1 MKDIILTV
9 KDLKVY
15 FKVREGYVHAV
26 DGVSFD
32 IYGGETFCL
41 VGESGCGKST
51 LARSIVKLLPENAE
65 IKGGEVLFNGRD
77 LISLDEKTLQKI
89 RGKEITFIFQNPH
102 TYFNPVYNI
111 EEQMVEAIIPHIE
124 DLSSKSFFKRRKE
137 KREKA
142 RSIALELLRTV
153 GIPDP
158 EKVLK
163 MYPHELSGG
172 MKQRVMIATAVATNP
187 TLLIADEPTTA
198 LDVTIQAQILDLL
211 NNIKEKFGLSVLFIT
226 HDLGIVAEVADRV
239 GVMYAGNIVE
249 IAEVRELFVNPMH
262 PYTTG
267 LLGAVPKPTE
277 KVEKLEYIPGVVP
290 DLIEPPEGCLFYDRC
305 PIAEEVCRR
314 EKPKLVEVR
323 SNHFVA
329 CHLRGVGNG

>member
-1 MKDIILTV
+1 MKEKDIVLSV
-9 KDLKVY
+9 KNLKVY

-26 DGVSFD
+26 DGVSFN
-32 IYGGETFCL
+32 IYRGETFCL

-65 IKGGEVLFNGRD
+65 IKGGEVLFNGKD
-77 LISLDEKTLQKI
+77 LISLDEKALQEI
-89 RGKEITFIFQNPH
+89 RGKEISFIFQNPH

-111 EEQMVEAIIPHIE
+111 EEQMVEAIIPRIE
-124 DLSSKSFFKRRKE
+124 SFSSKSFFRRRKE

-142 RSIALELLRTV
+142 RSIALELLKTV

-198 LDVTIQAQILDLL
+198 LDVTIQAQILDLI

-249 IAEVRELFVNPMH
+249 IAEVSELFANPIH

-277 KVEKLEYIPGVVP
+277 NVEKLEYIPGVVP
-290 DLIEPPEGCLFYDRC
+290 DLIKPPQGCLFYDRC
-305 PIAEEVCRR
+305 PIAEEVCRKER
-314 EKPKLVEVR
+314 PKLVEVR
-323 SNHFVA
+323 SNHFVS
-329 CHLRGVGNG
+329 CHLRGG